1 VIAVCG
7 GLAVLVPSLA
17 LLFALFLRGRLDTPE
32 TARAGE
38 GPKPGVVGARP
49 AGGPARATAGRPGAA
64 APLGLAAL
72 LGLAAG
78 AGLLVFADAP
88 WTRVL
93 GVAGLLLCAVAVFA
107 LAATPPDD

>member
-1 VIAVCG
+1 VGRPARG
-7 GLAVLVPSLA
+7 PS
-17 LLFALFLRGRLDTPE
+17 GRL
-32 TARAGE
+32 G
-38 GPKPGVVGARP
+38 
-49 AGGPARATAGRPGAA
+49 A

-88 WTRVL
+88 WARVL